1 MKATKDT
8 QDPSGTGKI
17 RPRSDSPLFTDSQAA
32 NLRRLLQ
39 EPVMSR
45 LNRARRR
52 LQQGSLKFE
61 TGKAKRDRE
70 EAELL
75 RALSQA
81 LSQVAKPK
89 ISSNG
94 YASIIRN

>member
-1 MKATKDT
+1 MKATKGT

-52 LQQGSLKFE
+52 LQQEL
-61 TGKAKRDRE
+61 TQVRDRE
-70 EAELL
+70 IEEEPCG
-75 RALSQA
+75 S
-81 LSQVAKPK
+81 
-89 ISSNG
+89 
-94 YASIIRN
+94 